1 MNVLIWGMII
11 VVVMRSYAERWLHWS
26 AAAVLVVAV
35 PYIVEVGAWA
45 IAQKVWDKDPAE
57 AFALAMFRPVTAILQ
72 LCIAF
77 GVFYWLERREES
89 LTAWA
94 VGISMIFIG
103 MVYVA
108 PYIGTHWL

>member
-57 AFALAMFRPVTAILQ
+57 AFALAMFHPITAILQ